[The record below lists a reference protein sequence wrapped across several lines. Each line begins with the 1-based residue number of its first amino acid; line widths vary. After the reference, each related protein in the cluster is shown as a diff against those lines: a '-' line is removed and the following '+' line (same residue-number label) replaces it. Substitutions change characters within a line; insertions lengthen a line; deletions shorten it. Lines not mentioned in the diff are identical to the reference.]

1 MRKFW
6 ALGTAAIV
14 LLLIALSFLLFPKT
28 SADSVT
34 IEEAQASIEQLYGGQ
49 VDNATA
55 TEEFYQIEFNRKD
68 GRYLAAVNKADGQ
81 VASLELIESQAPAK
95 VLTEKEAIE
104 FAQAAESGE
113 VDEVRYV
120 QESNAYNIE
129 LLSDTEKKMIIV
141 SAVDG
146 QIMDVQKEARD
157 IAAAPETPPE
167 QPEEPAAEP
176 ERIISQNA
184 AIAIAKETLNGE
196 VDDVE
201 FVQTDD
207 GGYYLVEIEDDATD
221 REAKIQIHAIRGETM
236 TVEWDD

>member
-1 MRKFW
+1 MRKSW
-6 ALGTAAIV
+6 AVGAAASV
-14 LLLIALSFLLFPKT
+14 LLLLVLSLLLFPKT

-34 IEEAQASIEQLYGGQ
+34 MEEAQASIEQLYGGE
-49 VDNATA
+49 VDNATE
-55 TEEFYQIEFNRKD
+55 TDDFYQIEFNRVD
-68 GRYLAAVNKADGQ
+68 GRYLASINKADGQ
-81 VASLELIESQAPAK
+81 VASLELIASQAPAK
-95 VLTEKEAIE
+95 ELTELEAIE
-104 FAQAAESGE
+104 LAQAAEAGE
-113 VDEVRYV
+113 VDEVQYV

-129 LLSDTEKKMIIV
+129 LLSDTEKKIIVV

-146 QIMDVQKEARD
+146 EIMDVQKEPREL
-157 IAAAPETPPE
+157 AAAPETPSAE
-167 QPEEPAAEP
+167 PEEPAAEP

-196 VDDVE
+196 VDEVE

-207 GGYYLVEIEDDATD
+207 GGYYLVEIENDAQD

>member
-1 MRKFW
+1 MRKSW
-6 ALGTAAIV
+6 TLGAAAFI

-34 IEEAQASIEQLYGGQ
+34 IEEAQASIEQLYAGQ
-49 VDNATA
+49 VNNATA

-68 GRYLAAVNKADGQ
+68 GRYLAAVNRADGQ
-81 VASLELIESQAPAK
+81 VASLELIESQAPVK
-95 VLTEKEAIE
+95 VLTETEAIE

-146 QIMDVQKEARD
+146 KIVDIQKEARST
-157 IAAAPETPPE
+157 AAAAETPA
-167 QPEEPAAEP
+167 EEPAAEP

-184 AIAIAKETLNGE
+184 AIAIAKETLNGQ